1 MSVPAWSLVRTAP
14 SSVGADDVPGGPS
27 HVPGGP
33 PLLVDLIGGWE
44 VAVLVVMALLYGAG
58 ALIDPAFF
66 GKSNALLSVLR
77 DAARYGVMAV
87 GMTFVIVNRDL
98 DLSVGST
105 VGLVSAV
112 FSLVYAPTAADAPA
126 WVAVLAASAVGLGV
140 GLANGLLATR
150 LKVPSFI
157 ATLAMLF
164 VGRGL
169 VLGLTGG
176 KEISYPGKA
185 AADAFF
191 WVGETGAGG
200 VNNQVWLLAAAG
212 IAGALLLGRTRWG
225 LETHATGGNT
235 IAAEYSG
242 ISTDRVRMR
251 GFVLSSLCATLAG
264 LMNVAQDRT
273 VTSQY
278 GFGAE
283 LTVIAAVIVGGAS
296 IAGGRGR
303 VIGSCLGA
311 ILVVLIDRVLRE
323 GFPTVRVINVG
334 GVDMKV
340 NTMAQLPPGAVPA
353 FLGVVLLAAVLIEP
367 WLIRSGALARAHA
380 RIRRRPPPPGT
391 MMGGIATVGVQTRGA
406 PASDVRA
413 TWLGQTLARRE
424 ITAVMLALTL
434 WGIGAWLRPD
444 YWASLDNSFNLMLAF
459 TEVALLA
466 TGMTFVIANGDID
479 LSVGSVLAMSGAT
492 AAFLMKEESMSP
504 AVAAAVAFGAGTLAG
519 VLNGL
524 LSTKA
529 RLPAFVATLGMFYIA
544 RGIGAWLVAGRQLS
558 GFPEGFN
565 LIGRKLI
572 EVLAGSPISP
582 EPGSLV
588 YRVAAAVSVQ
598 TLVMLA
604 IAALA
609 GVVLARTQFGYAVI
623 ATGGNQRAA
632 EYAGINTDRVRFLS
646 LLFSAMCAALAGII
660 YIAYLRSFNPA
671 AGQLRELDAIAAVI
685 VGGGSI
691 FGGFGTVLGSLAGA
705 AAITLIRAL
714 LSLQILLPG
723 GGSFVMPQHWVNVF
737 IGLILILAVLSD
749 IWLRQENLAGRL
761 QARLRRRRERQ
772 GAAA

>member
-1 MSVPAWSLVRTAP
+1 MRPSAGSLLRTAP
-14 SSVGADDVPGGPS
+14 SSMAADDLPD
-27 HVPGGP
+27 GP
-33 PLLVDLIGGWE
+33 PLLADLIGGWE
-44 VAVLVVMALLYGAG
+44 IAVLVVMVLLYGAG

-66 GKSNALLSVLR
+66 GNSKALLSVLR
-77 DAARYGVMAV
+77 DASRFGVIAV

-105 VGLVSAV
+105 VGLVAVV
-112 FSLVYAPTAADAPA
+112 FSLVYAPTAADAPV
-126 WVAVLAASAVGLGV
+126 WLAVLAACVVGLGI
-140 GLANGLLATR
+140 GFANGLLVTK

-176 KEISYPGKA
+176 QEISYPGKA
-185 AADAFF
+185 AADGFF
-191 WVGETGAGG
+191 WIGDTGLGG
-200 VNNQVWLLAAAG
+200 VNHQVWLLMVVG
-212 IAGALLLGRTRWG
+212 VAGAVLLGRTRWG

-235 IAAEYSG
+235 VAAQYAG
-242 ISTDRVRMR
+242 IPTDRVRTR
-251 GFVLSSLCATLAG
+251 SFVLSSLCATLAG

-283 LTVIAAVIVGGAS
+283 LIVIAAVIVGGAS

-323 GFPTVRVINVG
+323 GFPTIRVINVG

-367 WLIRSGALARAHA
+367 WLIRSGALERAYG
-380 RIRRRPPPPGT
+380 RIRRKLPPPGT
-391 MMGGIATVGVQTRGA
+391 MGGIATVGVQTRGA
-406 PASDVRA
+406 SGADVPT
-413 TWLGQTLARRE
+413 TWLGRMLARRE
-424 ITAVMLALTL
+424 IAAVVLALVL

-444 YWASLDNSFNLMLAF
+444 YWASLDNSLNLMLAF

-479 LSVGSVLAMSGAT
+479 LSVGSVLAMSGAA
-492 AAFLMKEESMSP
+492 AAFLMKEESASP
-504 AVAAAVAFGAGTLAG
+504 ALAAAAAFGAGTLAG
-519 VLNGL
+519 IFNGL

-558 GFPEGFN
+558 GFPESFN

-572 EVLAGSPISP
+572 EVLAGSPFSP
-582 EPGSLV
+582 PPGTLV

-598 TLVMLA
+598 TLAMLT
-604 IAALA
+604 IATLA
-609 GVVLARTQFGYAVI
+609 GIVLARTRFGYAVI
-623 ATGGNQRAA
+623 ATGGNRRAA
-632 EYAGINTDRVRFLS
+632 EYAGINTDRVRCLS
-646 LLFSAMCAALAGII
+646 LVFSAMCAALAGII
-660 YIAYLRSFNPA
+660 YIAYLRSFNPS
-671 AGQLRELDAIAAVI
+671 AGQLRELDAVAAVI

-714 LSLQILLPG
+714 LSLQILLPS

-749 IWLRQENLAGRL
+749 IWLRQENLVGRL
-761 QARLRRRRERQ
+761 SAWLMRKRVGVR
-772 GAAA
+772 A